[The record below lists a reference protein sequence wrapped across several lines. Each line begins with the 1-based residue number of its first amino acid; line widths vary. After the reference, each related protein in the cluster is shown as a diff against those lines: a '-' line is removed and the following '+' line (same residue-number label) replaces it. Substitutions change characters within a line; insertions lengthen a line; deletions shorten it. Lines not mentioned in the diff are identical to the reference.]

1 MILRPWHYDMAR
13 AVVEGAKVRDA
24 AAKFG
29 RSERQC
35 YNALRALREEGN
47 VPLPPVGE
55 LAGRPA
61 RARPASARPQ
71 GPWRPCLRREK
82 SPTTKETHAA
92 HVARMASLAALLR
105 GQS

>member
-1 MILRPWHYDMAR
+1 MTFRNWHYDMAR
-13 AVVEGAKVRDA
+13 AVVEGAKVLDA
-24 AAKFG
+24 AAKFN

-35 YNALRALREEGN
+35 YNVLRALRAEGN

-71 GPWRPCLRREK
+71 GPWRPIPRREK
-82 SPTTKETHAA
+82 SPTAKQTHAA

-105 GQS
+105 GRA